1 MKIIFIGSGNLASH
15 LSVALKESGHA
26 MLQVYSRTLSHAQ
39 QLADALCCDATDS
52 LELVRTDA
60 DAYIISIKDDAISHV
75 AEILGKGREEA
86 VFMHTAGSVSI
97 QVLAK
102 SVKHAAVLYPMQSF
116 TKGRTLDFKKIPVF
130 MEATDDISRICV
142 KTLSESVSENVC
154 WLDSDVRKK
163 MHLAAVF
170 ACNMTNHCYRLAEK
184 MVQAEGIDFKLFA
197 PLIMETA
204 HKAIVM
210 SPRVAQTGPM
220 VRNDVGV
227 MQMQL
232 EMIDNPLAKKIYKT
246 IAESVRAD
254 FLDNYQ
260 ENKKIT

>member
-142 KTLSESVSENVC
+142 KTLSESVSENV
-154 WLDSDVRKK
+154 
-163 MHLAAVF
+163 
-170 ACNMTNHCYRLAEK
+170 
-184 MVQAEGIDFKLFA
+184 
-197 PLIMETA
+197 
-204 HKAIVM
+204 
-210 SPRVAQTGPM
+210 
-220 VRNDVGV
+220 
-227 MQMQL
+227 
-232 EMIDNPLAKKIYKT
+232 
-246 IAESVRAD
+246 
-254 FLDNYQ
+254 
-260 ENKKIT
+260 